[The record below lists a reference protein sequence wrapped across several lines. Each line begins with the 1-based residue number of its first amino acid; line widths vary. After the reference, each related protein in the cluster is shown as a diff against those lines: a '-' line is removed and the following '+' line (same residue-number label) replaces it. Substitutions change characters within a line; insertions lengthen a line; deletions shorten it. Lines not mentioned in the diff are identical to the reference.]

1 MNKIPLCVL
10 LALGLS
16 IVSRASAGGQ
26 MLHGH
31 VPTAVSHLQSLRP
44 LAATNRLQLAMGLPL
59 RNQGELTN
67 LLQNI
72 YNPASPD
79 YRHFLTADEFAQ
91 RFGPPGNGL

>member
-26 MLHGH
+26 ILRGH
-31 VPTAVSHLQSLRP
+31 VPAAVSRLQSLRP

-59 RNQGELTN
+59 RDQSRLTN
-67 LLQNI
+67 LLQDI
-72 YNPASPD
+72 YSPASPD
-79 YRHFLTADEFAQ
+79 YRHF
-91 RFGPPGNGL
+91 